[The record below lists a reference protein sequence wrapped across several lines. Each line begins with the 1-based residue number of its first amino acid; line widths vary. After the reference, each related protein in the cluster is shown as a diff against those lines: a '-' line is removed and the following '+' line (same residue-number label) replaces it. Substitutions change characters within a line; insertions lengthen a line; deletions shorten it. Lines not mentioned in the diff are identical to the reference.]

1 MRASLALMRPFDAAE
16 SKLILAF
23 LARIGIPVVVA
34 TLDEKTFLPAMTVR
48 GGAILVDPDRLEHP
62 GDLLHEAGH
71 IALTDP
77 ALRPK
82 LDAVGDDPG
91 EEMGAIA
98 WSWAALL
105 ALGLA
110 PEILFH
116 DAGYRGASAAFIANF
131 SAGRTLGVP
140 MLACWGMTAEPH
152 RAGADGLAPY
162 PAMTRWLR

>member
-1 MRASLALMRPFDAAE
+1 MTRPFDTAE
-16 SKLILAF
+16 AQQILAF
-23 LARIGIPVVVA
+23 LARTRISVVA
-34 TLDEKTFLPAMTVR
+34 ARLDGDTFLPAMTVR

-77 ALRPK
+77 ALRPQ
-82 LDAVGDDPG
+82 LDDVGDDPG

-105 ALGLA
+105 ELGLA

-116 DAGYRGASAAFIANF
+116 EAGYRGASATFIANF

-152 RAGADGLAPY
+152 RAAAQGMAPY
-162 PAMTRWLR
+162 PAMARWLR